1 MKKTDTAPTDPT
13 PSLETE
19 TPEPDAEEEGDA
31 PVVLGRRMG
40 RPRKPGAPRTEQQ
53 KALAATVVLAEGRLD
68 RAAIAFHADPTVAVE
83 LEFHLARI
91 GVSSAWAG
99 YLRATGD
106 HTGALKYGEE
116 EARFAR
122 VAVGL
127 REVLALDLLD
137 KKKGK
142 AAKPEQAL
150 GKRV

>member
-1 MKKTDTAPTDPT
+1 VTTETDPT
-13 PSLETE
+13 PDTA
-19 TPEPDAEEEGDA
+19 PEPFVPALPIKGG
-31 PVVLGRRMG
+31 PK
-40 RPRKPGAPRTEQQ
+40 RKPGAPRTEQQ
-53 KALAATVVLAEGRLD
+53 QALAATLAIAETRLD
-68 RAAIAFHADPTVAVE
+68 QAARAFLEDRSVAVE
-83 LEFHLARI
+83 LEFHLARM

-137 KKKGK
+137 GKKKPKTGQ
-142 AAKPEQAL
+142 AAAAL
-150 GKRV
+150 GKRPGKTP